1 MLDMV
6 TMESMANQRA
16 EYTGLTATMLGPNLD
31 IKKYRQTMDEFAED
45 VETTRALREYAMFY
59 ARERELLKSR
69 RDQELIKAFE
79 QMQKDGTIEAFRK
92 ANEKWHKEHGHGS

>member
-6 TMESMANQRA
+6 TMENMAEQRS
-16 EYTGLTATMLGPNLD
+16 EYTSLTAAMIGPNLD
-31 IKKYRQTMDEFAED
+31 LKKYRLTMDEFADD
-45 VETTRALREYAMFY
+45 VEVTRALREYAMFY
-59 ARERELLKSR
+59 ARERELLKAR
-69 RDQELIKAFE
+69 RDQELVKAFE